1 MNYSNKKKHKQIIK
15 QLYRQTSYYFAEKL
29 RYSSI
34 SPNHITLSRIIF
46 IFLTSLFI
54 LSESY
59 FLHLTAAI
67 FIILFSFL
75 DALDGSLATLKNQ
88 FSLLGTWLDPQIDR
102 LGFLIL
108 FITIAYNLS
117 KQSEFYIYLTMYVL
131 VIFYFRGLTSS
142 DIRTKDKFTKLRE
155 GQKDEISDS
164 FKNNK
169 QKNNLLSLI
178 KLQTVPHTHNVALY
192 ISIGLI
198 FKITNLI
205 MIFLGFYLTIWYLWQ
220 NYKVITKAINL
231 DNQ

>member
-1 MNYSNKKKHKQIIK
+1 M
-15 QLYRQTSYYFAEKL
+15 
-29 RYSSI
+29 
-34 SPNHITLSRIIF
+34 
-46 IFLTSLFI
+46 
-54 LSESY
+54 
-59 FLHLTAAI
+59 
-67 FIILFSFL
+67 
-75 DALDGSLATLKNQ
+75 
-88 FSLLGTWLDPQIDR
+88 
-102 LGFLIL
+102 

-155 GQKDEISDS
+155 DQKDEISDS
-164 FKNNK
+164 FINNK

-192 ISIGLI
+192 IAIGLI